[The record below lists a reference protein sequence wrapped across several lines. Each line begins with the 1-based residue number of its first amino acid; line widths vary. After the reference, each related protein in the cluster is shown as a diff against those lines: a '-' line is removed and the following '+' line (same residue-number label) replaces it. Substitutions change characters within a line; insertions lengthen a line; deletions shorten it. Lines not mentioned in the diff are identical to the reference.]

1 MPSGGFVGCAARGK
15 DDVQLRFTG
24 VTCRF
29 KGHVNTSSSSSR
41 RRQTRT
47 KAAPRTNSYQ
57 LRTELGTAARRID
70 ASRLTN

>member
-29 KGHVNTSSSSSR
+29 KGPLIP
-41 RRQTRT
+41 
-47 KAAPRTNSYQ
+47 AAAAAA
-57 LRTELGTAARRID
+57 GAARLARKLLLERILISC
-70 ASRLTN
+70 ARNLELLRGVLMQAA